1 MKTVAAFFVLVFLT
15 IVAVKG
21 QPGFGS
27 RRCLCQGAGVKMVN
41 PKFIEKV
48 VIHPVSPSCGHLE
61 VVVTLKKMGQR
72 CLNPE
77 SLFTKHIIEKIA
89 NKKRSAQSNMS

>member
-1 MKTVAAFFVLVFLT
+1 MKTVAAFFVFVFLT
-15 IVAVKG
+15 IVAVQG
-21 QPGFGS
+21 QPRFG
-27 RRCLCQGAGVKMVN
+27 RQRCLCRGAGVKMVQ
-41 PKFIEKV
+41 PMFIEKV

-61 VVVTLKKMGQR
+61 VVVTLKNRRGQR

-89 NKKRSAQSNMS
+89 KKSAQSNM